1 MEDLSVESA
10 IEPLVDNIL
19 DAVEDE
25 PLLSAVEVTE
35 EPIPNFVSHQETVEP
50 KVESIGQEKLLV
62 AEQVIRVEPTVELVS
77 EPEKEVEEVQEE
89 PEKPAIVPTVKG
101 IIPVRPTNM
110 PATAEVDPRT
120 GRWMINGVPVGA
132 KLGSTGIA
140 SREESVRIGM
150 DPISESKK
158 PSDIPSKSEIS
169 NDSSS
174 ENEVLGEVKETEM
187 PNVPMKDGQ
196 ALMPDLPT
204 APEPGSRPMAER
216 PKPRNDEIQLPD
228 MPKF

>member
-1 MEDLSVESA
+1 
-10 IEPLVDNIL
+10 
-19 DAVEDE
+19 
-25 PLLSAVEVTE
+25 
-35 EPIPNFVSHQETVEP
+35 
-50 KVESIGQEKLLV
+50 
-62 AEQVIRVEPTVELVS
+62 
-77 EPEKEVEEVQEE
+77 
-89 PEKPAIVPTVKG
+89 
-101 IIPVRPTNM
+101 
-110 PATAEVDPRT
+110 
-120 GRWMINGVPVGA
+120 
-132 KLGSTGIA
+132 
-140 SREESVRIGM
+140 M

-174 ENEVLGEVKETEM
+174 ENEVLDEVKETEM